1 MHRDVVSHVCITRTD
16 FLLTASQDGHL
27 KFWKK
32 KDPSDS
38 DASGST
44 AGVGIEFV
52 KHYRAHLSPVLA
64 LVASSDGAL
73 AATVAAD
80 ISAQQ
85 DQLGSIKV
93 FDVENF
99 GECPIFHL
107 LYFTKADSDSY
118 ARRHDQ
124 HPLTAISPKHGSMGT
139 RSRASTLVTRSRR
152 ARLAYHPDIRRER
165 DERTYHDGRECAQ
178 EGHESGDLGGEF
190 HSISSRRSVRM
201 LKIWMRGYLV
211 QRAIRYNSQLGR

>member
-1 MHRDVVSHVCITRTD
+1 MHRDVVSHVCVTRTD

-85 DQLGSIKV
+85 EQLGSIKV

-99 GECPIFHL
+99 GASPDPIF
-107 LYFTKADSDSY
+107 
-118 ARRHDQ
+118 
-124 HPLTAISPKHGSMGT
+124 PLVV
-139 RSRASTLVTRSRR
+139 VT
-152 ARLAYHPDIRRER
+152 
-165 DERTYHDGRECAQ
+165 
-178 EGHESGDLGGEF
+178 HES
-190 HSISSRRSVRM
+190 
-201 LKIWMRGYLV
+201 
-211 QRAIRYNSQLGR
+211 